1 MKKINNKTSKGS
13 VKAAAKVKAFF
24 AILSKMEWYSFI
36 LFAPALIMFAVVVNC
51 IYTLVS
57 GGCPDMG
64 RAVESIVL
72 FSLLSFFCAFAAFV
86 LAADGWDDAKKEVLI
101 KSK

>member
-1 MKKINNKTSKGS
+1 MKKINNKTSKDI
-13 VKAAAKVKAFF
+13 VKTAAKVKAFF
-24 AILSKMEWYSFI
+24 AILLKMEWYSFI

-51 IYTLVS
+51 VYTLVF

-64 RAVESIVL
+64 RAVDGIVL
-72 FSLLSFFCAFAAFV
+72 FFLLSFFFAFAGFV
-86 LAADGWDDAKKEVLI
+86 LAVDEWDDAKKEVLI